1 MSEGGMSREKRPF
14 PVGAMSVSRCIGV
27 VSRNRITPTTVER
40 VVAECTKNS
49 MRRNN
54 VWIKQTKLVAIATSL
69 ELSQPNF
76 TAIIYARN
84 ATHFAKISRI
94 IFWNNWA
101 RTNGKNRKHFQFRPR
116 SLNGAIRQ
124 ITYDSLFDF
133 QRTKQLLTYLMPFQ
147 RSGVTK
153 YSQ

>member
-1 MSEGGMSREKRPF
+1 MSEGEMSRGKRPF

-40 VVAECTKNS
+40 VVAEW
-49 MRRNN
+49 NN

-101 RTNGKNRKHFQFRPR
+101 RTNSENRKHFQCHPR

-133 QRTKQLLTYLMPFQ
+133 QRTKQLLTYLMPFR